1 MIYFKSAVDWYI
13 NGLISPKNFFT
24 TAHARWGL
32 KSSLGTSYTKS
43 VGSMLFSILKLPK
56 ISRETKI
63 NSISHLDQSV
73 SPTKVVT
80 RRHSVKKAAFKNFI
94 PQLYLKRDPNTS
106 VFCEFYVIFKSSCS
120 YRTSPVA
127 ASVYFLLDG
136 LYLSLQPIHVIN
148 YLFNNVI
155 WICYS
160 VFFYSIAFI
169 ANTFHLGFHL
179 VWEFLFFLYFFG
191 CCEC

>member
-1 MIYFKSAVDWYI
+1 MDK
-13 NGLISPKNFFT
+13 FT
-24 TAHARWGL
+24 VLPLPRRGWPG
-32 KSSLGTSYTKS
+32 SSFLL
-43 VGSMLFSILKLPK
+43 VF
-56 ISRETKI
+56 KI
-63 NSISHLDQSV
+63 NLGQFS
-73 SPTKVVT
+73 
-80 RRHSVKKAAFKNFI
+80 
-94 PQLYLKRDPNTS
+94 NTS
-106 VFCEFYVIFKSSCS
+106 AFCEFCVIFKSSCS

-127 ASVYFLLDG
+127 ASVYFLLDE

-179 VWEFLFFLYFFG
+179 VSEFLFFLYFFG
-191 CCEC
+191 CCECWLPRIRLSSHYGKHWQLLAKFWPWGAPCIRL